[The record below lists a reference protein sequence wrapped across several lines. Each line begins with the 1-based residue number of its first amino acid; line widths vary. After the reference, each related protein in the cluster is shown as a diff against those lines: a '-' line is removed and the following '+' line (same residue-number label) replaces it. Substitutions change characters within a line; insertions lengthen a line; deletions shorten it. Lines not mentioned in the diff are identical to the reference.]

1 MESLDGQVAVV
12 TGGGGGLGRAIAFR
26 LANDGAD
33 VAIADVDATG
43 ARDAAAEL
51 AALGRRSLAVPTDV
65 ASRRSVQALVRKVVK
80 ALGQVDILVNCAGT
94 AGPDAAVEDVREED
108 WDRTIDVHLK
118 GTFLCCQAVIPH
130 MKARGYG
137 RIVNIASIAGKEGNP
152 RSGPYCAAKAG
163 VICLTKSIARELA
176 LDGVNANS
184 VTPAIIATEFI
195 KCLPPEDLAPVVARI
210 PMGRMGTP
218 QEVAALVRFL
228 VADEASFVTGA
239 CYDLSGGRA
248 QW

>member
-1 MESLDGQVAVV
+1 V
-12 TGGGGGLGRAIAFR
+12 TGGGGELGRAIALR
-26 LANDGAD
+26 LATDGAD
-33 VAIADVDATG
+33 VAIADLDDARAHDT
-43 ARDAAAEL
+43 ASEVE
-51 AALGRRSLAVPTDV
+51 ALGRRALAAPTDV
-65 ASRRSVQALVRKVVK
+65 TSGASVQTLVRRVVK
-80 ALGQVDILVNCAGT
+80 ALDRVDILVNCAGT
-94 AGPDAAVEDVREED
+94 AGPQAAVEDVREED

-130 MKARGYG
+130 MKARRYG

-176 LDGVNANS
+176 LEGVNVNS

-195 KCLPPEDLAPVVARI
+195 KSLPLEDIAPVVARI

-228 VADEASFVTGA
+228 VSDEASFVTGA